1 MNEIEGEVDNV
12 KVVVRCR
19 PLDEQEI
26 REGHQ
31 HTVQVNRKS
40 ISVRNPTSENVN
52 FFFNLIKSNLK
63 LVDKET
69 SLPLGNLKKILFLIL
84 APIINIPLINFKM
97 FRVIKLLLK
106 KAIGVCLLPKTT

>member
-1 MNEIEGEVDNV
+1 MNEIDGEVDNV

-40 ISVRNPTSENVN
+40 ISVRNLTSENVN
-52 FFFNLIKSNLK
+52 FFF
-63 LVDKET
+63 
-69 SLPLGNLKKILFLIL
+69 
-84 APIINIPLINFKM
+84 
-97 FRVIKLLLK
+97 
-106 KAIGVCLLPKTT
+106 